1 MMKKLNQY
9 IVLFL
14 WVVLFLYFYDMV
26 MPKGIFY
33 FIVGIPVLF
42 LSAIFIL
49 KMFGHSKDVRS

>member
-1 MMKKLNQY
+1 MKKSKKY

-14 WVVLFLYFYDMV
+14 WVVLFLYYFDMY
-26 MPKGIFY
+26 MPKGIYY

-49 KMFGHSKDVRS
+49 KMFGYSKDVRSR